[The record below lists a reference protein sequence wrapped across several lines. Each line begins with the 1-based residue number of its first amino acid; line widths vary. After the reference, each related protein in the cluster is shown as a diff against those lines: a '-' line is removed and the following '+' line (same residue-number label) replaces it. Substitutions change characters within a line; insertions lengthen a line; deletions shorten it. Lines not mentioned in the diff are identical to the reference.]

1 VPVKSTKG
9 KVMISN
15 MEELMGPAKKLT
27 ELNRARVEKAVE
39 AQQLAAQE
47 YMVLAEA
54 QFKAAV
60 DIKDMPSL
68 KTFMA
73 GQLECVQSSV
83 EKIVADSKA
92 LLEAAKSYNEEVI
105 RLLQEGNKM
114 MVLETTETVNK
125 TAKKAA

>member
-1 VPVKSTKG
+1 
-9 KVMISN
+9 MISN

-73 GQLECVQSSV
+73 GQLECAQSSV